1 MLTVIDPFV
10 GENDILTTSFLFHL
24 SAGLIL

>member
-1 MLTVIDPFV
+1 MLTVIDPFG

-24 SAGLIL
+24 SVGLIL